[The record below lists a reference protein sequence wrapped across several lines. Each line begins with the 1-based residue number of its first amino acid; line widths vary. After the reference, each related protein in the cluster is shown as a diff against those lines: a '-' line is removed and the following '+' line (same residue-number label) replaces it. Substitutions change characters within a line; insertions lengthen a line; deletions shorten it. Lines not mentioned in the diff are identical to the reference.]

1 MFWTGFKKENYMEGF
16 FKKHYS
22 RRQFIK
28 NTALT
33 AAGLSLGPFIHLG
46 KTHAAPTLM
55 KRSMGR
61 LNFEATTLGL
71 GGQASLQWTPAD
83 VDPVKIILKAFDL
96 GINYYDTSNFYDG
109 SQLSYGKAFQKLD
122 LIPGTHNYNEKLRRS
137 IFLTSKT
144 CLRFGK
150 GGWKNDVMY
159 NLTNG
164 SGTHTVS
171 DIKRTLSQVFGD
183 GKGTYP
189 KGAYLDMVLMHAVTS
204 IEDMDALYAGYENTD
219 HKAETIGTLATL
231 IDLRDG
237 TNLTGLNP
245 DEERLIR
252 HIGFSGHASPAVMME
267 MIHRDTRKVLE
278 GMLVAINANDR
289 NYFNMQYNI
298 IPVAEANNMGIIGM
312 KVFADGA
319 MYEKPAVM
327 TQGPHMVVRRVGSQ
341 KLPSRKLVE
350 YSLTTPG
357 IHTAIIGTGHID
369 NDPKACQLTQNLLSA
384 QIGADAY
391 TLTDRREVEKL
402 ALTAKEG
409 KTNGFFQVEK
419 QALSAPKDFSV
430 DQEKHDRKRIIRLK
444 WQTSYAGDEPIVR
457 YEIWRDNRKV
467 GQVFHKPQVT
477 KAPFIHEDIISD
489 NSSHTYSLVTVDAV
503 DRRAKTEEVRLEG
516 I

>member
-1 MFWTGFKKENYMEGF
+1 MAGIFKNR
-16 FKKHYS
+16 YS
-22 RRQFIK
+22 RRQFIR

-46 KTHAAPTLM
+46 KAHAAAPM
-55 KRSMGR
+55 KRYMGR
-61 LNFEATTLGL
+61 LDFEATTLGL

-83 VDPVKIILKAFDL
+83 VDPVKIILKAFDS

-109 SQLSYGKAFQKLD
+109 SQLNYGKAFRKLD
-122 LIPGTHNYNEKLRRS
+122 LIPGSPGYNEKLRRS

-164 SGTHTVS
+164 SGMHAV
-171 DIKRTLSQVFGD
+171 DDLKRTLSQIFGD
-183 GKGTYP
+183 GKGAYP
-189 KGAYLDMVLMHAVTS
+189 EGAYLDQVLMHAVTS
-204 IEDMDALYAGYENTD
+204 IEDMDALYEGYENTD
-219 HKAETIGTLATL
+219 PKAETIGTLATL
-231 IDLRDG
+231 IDFRDG
-237 TNLTGLNP
+237 TNVTGLNP
-245 DEERLIR
+245 EEEKLIR

-267 MIHRDTRKVLE
+267 MIHRDTRDVLD

-289 NYFNMQYNI
+289 NYFNMQYNN
-298 IPVAEANNMGIIGM
+298 IPVANAKNMGIIAM

-319 MYEKPAVM
+319 MYTKPAVM
-327 TQGPHMVVRRVGSQ
+327 TTGPDMVVRKVGSQ
-341 KLPSRKLVE
+341 SLPSRKLVE

-369 NDPKACQLTQNLLSA
+369 NDPKNCQLTQNMIAA
-384 QIGADAY
+384 QIKPDAF
-391 TLTDRREVEKL
+391 TVSDRREIEKL

-419 QALSAPKDFSV
+419 QELSAVREASITQKKQDI
-430 DQEKHDRKRIIRLK
+430 KRVTQLN
-444 WQTSYAGDEPIVR
+444 WQTAYAGDEPIVS
-457 YEIWRDNRKV
+457 YEIWRDNKRV
-467 GQVFHKPQVT
+467 GQVAYKPQVT
-477 KAPFIHEDIISD
+477 REPFNYTEVLPD
-489 NSSHTYSLVTVDAV
+489 SSAHTYRILTVDAAG
-503 DRRAKTEEVRLEG
+503 RTAKTEDIFLSG